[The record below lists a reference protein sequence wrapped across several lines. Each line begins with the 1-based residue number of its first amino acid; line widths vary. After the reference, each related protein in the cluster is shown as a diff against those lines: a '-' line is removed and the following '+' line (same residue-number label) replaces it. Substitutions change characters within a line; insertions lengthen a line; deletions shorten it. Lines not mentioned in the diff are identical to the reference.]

1 LGDLVIEILTGPA
14 PSVMKVIV
22 RAVPV
27 GFVCASSI
35 RSLNVTDTM
44 GALAGAVGV
53 AVGPTE
59 AVGVGTGVSAGG
71 FESVGEIPDG
81 EGLPT
86 LAASDGPGVGGADSP
101 VVASRAPA
109 AMIRITHATPRTAE
123 SVRQLESFT

>member
-1 LGDLVIEILTGPA
+1 
-14 PSVMKVIV
+14 VIV
-22 RAVPV
+22 RAVPSA
-27 GFVCASSI
+27 FVEASSI
-35 RSLNVTDTM
+35 RLLNVTDTI

-53 AVGPTE
+53 GVGATVAV
-59 AVGVGTGVSAGG
+59 AVGVGVSVGT
-71 FESVGEIPDG
+71 FESVGATPDG

-86 LAASDGPGVGGADSP
+86 MAVSDGPGVGGADSP